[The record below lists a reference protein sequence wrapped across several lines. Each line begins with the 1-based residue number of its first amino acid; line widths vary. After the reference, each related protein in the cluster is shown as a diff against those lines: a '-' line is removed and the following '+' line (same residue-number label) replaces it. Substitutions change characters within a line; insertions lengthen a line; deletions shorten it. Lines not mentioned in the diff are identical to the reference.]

1 MKTSIKY
8 IVALFAMASTFVSC
22 SDNEN
27 DVIPVNEL
35 AGITKIQEITN
46 DTHTIELYSN
56 KAGLEQGYNDISLRI
71 KNNATNTYEKNAAV
85 SWKPLMHMT
94 SMMHA
99 CPYSAVEKVT
109 ENGTLY
115 KGYIMFQ
122 MAQNATEYWDLKITY
137 TINGVEYNATSVIDV
152 PAATKRRVTTF
163 MGSDNVK
170 YLVALV
176 EPTTPKVAINDLKI
190 GVWKMESMMNFP
202 VVDGYTV
209 KIDPRM
215 PSMGNHSSPNNV
227 NATQSLAGGLYNG
240 KLSMT
245 MSGYWKI
252 NLQLANALGTVLKG
266 EEITTSVEASSIFF
280 EIEF

>member
-8 IVALFAMASTFVSC
+8 IVAIFAMAFTFVSC
-22 SDNEN
+22 SSD
-27 DVIPVNEL
+27 DDSTPVNEL
-35 AGITKIQEITN
+35 SGITKFKEITN

-56 KAGLEQGYNDISLRI
+56 KVALELGYNDISLRI
-71 KNNATNTYEKNAAV
+71 KNNATNQYVKDAAV

-94 SMMHA
+94 ARTHA
-99 CPYSAVEKVT
+99 CPYSSVEKVT

-122 MAQNATEYWDLKITY
+122 MPQNETEYWDLNVTY
-137 TINGVEYNATSVIDV
+137 TISGVEYTATSVINV
-152 PAATKRRVTTF
+152 PDAAKRRVNVF
-163 MGSDNVK
+163 AGSDGTK

-176 EPTTPKVAINDLKI
+176 NPTSPKVAINDFKV
-190 GVWKMESMMNFP
+190 GVWKMDTMMNFP

-227 NATQSLAGGLYNG
+227 NATQASAGGLYNG

-252 NLQLANALGTVLKG
+252 NLQLANAEGTILKG
-266 EEITTSVEASSIFF
+266 EEITDSVEASSIFF

>member
-1 MKTSIKY
+1 MILFHLDMK
-8 IVALFAMASTFVSC
+8 
-22 SDNEN
+22 
-27 DVIPVNEL
+27 
-35 AGITKIQEITN
+35 GI
-46 DTHTIELYSN
+46 
-56 KAGLEQGYNDISLRI
+56 
-71 KNNATNTYEKNAAV
+71 AV
-85 SWKPLMHMT
+85 SRGSACQSGSAKPSHVL
-94 SMMHA
+94 A
-99 CPYSAVEKVT
+99 EV
-109 ENGTLY
+109 L
-115 KGYIMFQ
+115 
-122 MAQNATEYWDLKITY
+122 
-137 TINGVEYNATSVIDV
+137 
-152 PAATKRRVTTF
+152 
-163 MGSDNVK
+163 
-170 YLVALV
+170 
-176 EPTTPKVAINDLKI
+176 AINDLKI

>member
-27 DVIPVNEL
+27 DVTPVNDL

-56 KAGLEQGYNDISLRI
+56 KAALEQGYNDISLRI
-71 KNNATNTYEKNAAV
+71 KNNATNAYEKNAAV

-137 TINGVEYNATSVIDV
+137 TISGTEYSATSVIDV
-152 PAATKRRVTTF
+152 PATTKRRVTTF

-176 EPTTPKVAINDLKI
+176 DPTTPKVAINDLKI

>member
-71 KNNATNTYEKNAAV
+71 KNNASNEYEKNASV

-99 CPYSAVEKVT
+99 CPYSSVEKVT

-137 TINGVEYNATSVIDV
+137 TINGVEYNATSEIDV

>member
-8 IVALFAMASTFVSC
+8 IVAIFAMAFTFVSC
-22 SDNEN
+22 SDT
-27 DVIPVNEL
+27 DDATPINEL
-35 AGITKIQEITN
+35 AGIIKFKEITN
-46 DTHTIELYSN
+46 STHTIELYSN
-56 KAGLEQGYNDISLRI
+56 KAALEQGYNDISLRI
-71 KNNATNTYEKNAAV
+71 KNNATNEYIKDAQV

-94 SMMHA
+94 SMNHA

-122 MAQNATEYWDLKITY
+122 MPQNATEYWDLEINY
-137 TINGVEYNATSVIDV
+137 TIAGQNFTATSVLDV
-152 PAATKRRVTTF
+152 PASLKRRSYTF
-163 MGSDNVK
+163 TGTDNVK
-170 YLVALV
+170 YLVALI
-176 EPTTPKVAINDLKI
+176 EPTNPKVAINDFKV
-190 GVWKMESMMNFP
+190 GVWKMQSMMNFP

-227 NATQSLAGGLYNG
+227 NATQAAAGGFYNG
-240 KLSMT
+240 KLSLTMT
-245 MSGYWKI
+245 GYWKI
-252 NLQLANALGTVLKG
+252 NLQIANATGAILGG
-266 EEITTSVEASSIFF
+266 NEITDTVEASNIFF